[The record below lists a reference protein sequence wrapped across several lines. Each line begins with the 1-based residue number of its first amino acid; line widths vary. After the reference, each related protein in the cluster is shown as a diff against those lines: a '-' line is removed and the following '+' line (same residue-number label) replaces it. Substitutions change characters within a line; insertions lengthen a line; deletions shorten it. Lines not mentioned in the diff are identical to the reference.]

1 MQVMKGILY
10 ELILKL
16 RFCNFHSSKKLSA
29 NLIKSGSSAPKEHVR
44 SSKANH
50 VEPHTKWLCKP
61 WLLNHFVLS
70 CCQILQKVQNDKDD
84 DRPQVGIRLVYGLS
98 WRSPVLGIRLVY
110 GKFSFWYTVG
120 IRGCPFWY
128 TCWLLYIQLGIRAL
142 SGSVYARY
150 TLVYGVSVFPV
161 YGKYT
166 LVYGDPLLHVG
177 LTPKTDNMQTL
188 LLLTSPD
195 MWKSKRSLA
204 EDPLQFKC
212 SGWPAPKKN
221 ATVLNHFLAED
232 PLQSYKKLTG
242 SNKWDNKW
250 EKNSQIF

>member
-16 RFCNFHSSKKLSA
+16 RFCIFHSSKKVFA

-50 VEPHTKWLCKP
+50 LEPHNNWFCKP

-110 GKFSFWYTVG
+110 GKFSYTVG
-120 IRGCPFWY
+120 IR
-128 TCWLLYIQLGIRAL
+128 
-142 SGSVYARY
+142 
-150 TLVYGVSVFPV
+150 LVYGAVLFGIRVDFFTYS
-161 YGKYT
+161 
-166 LVYGDPLLHVG
+166 LVYGL
-177 LTPKTDNMQTL
+177 
-188 LLLTSPD
+188 
-195 MWKSKRSLA
+195 SLVRYTR
-204 EDPLQFKC
+204 
-212 SGWPAPKKN
+212 GIRWH
-221 ATVLNHFLAED
+221 TVFLSFRYTESIRWYTVN
-232 PLQSYKKLTG
+232 PCYM
-242 SNKWDNKW
+242 
-250 EKNSQIF
+250 